1 MQGPEASRATS
12 AGERVASATA
22 TKPTEDARAIEVE
35 GKKPQSSFE
44 VTVITDQCRQ
54 QGPEEAESAHLF
66 RIHPFF
72 PLTSSR
78 PPYRIF
84 RLQQVRR
91 SDHQRSG

>member
-44 VTVITDQCRQ
+44 VTVITDQWISVGSRGQ
-54 QGPEEAESAHLF
+54 KKQSLPIFFVS
-66 RIHPFF
+66 IPFF
-72 PLTSSR
+72 
-78 PPYRIF
+78 
-84 RLQQVRR
+84 
-91 SDHQRSG
+91 H